1 MKLNQSIKLLTGLC
15 ILASLLLSA
24 SCKKL
29 TQSKAMFEL
38 ADFNYDPTQYKTNA
52 DLMGRWREY
61 GNIEVNYKGDFL
73 QLYLNNWLGFYDEN
87 SIFIQKKYV
96 RKEPFMFENDT
107 AINGTITYYPYLNYD
122 GLVANKAKFIA
133 SAEVVF
139 HADGTVQRFK
149 TDSANHV
156 YNLSTDLNTARDGSK
171 VVFWAVN
178 DPNLFLS
185 IDRYVSK
192 GVKKP
197 YIDTI
202 RYTLSANKDTI
213 FPMVNIKGQWR
224 KRAGHVNLFEWG
236 YNTPMN
242 GGFLVRIK
250 K

>member
-1 MKLNQSIKLLTGLC
+1 MRLNQSIKLLTGLC
-15 ILASLLLSA
+15 ILASLLISA

-29 TQSKAMFEL
+29 TQSKTMFEL

-52 DLMGRWREY
+52 ALMGRWREY
-61 GNIEVNYKGDFL
+61 GNIEVNYKGDL
-73 QLYLNNWLGFYDEN
+73 IKLYLINGLGFESSTVFTNKDYAN
-87 SIFIQKKYV
+87 
-96 RKEPFMFENDT
+96 KEPLMFKNDT
-107 AINGTITYYPYLNYD
+107 AANGTITYYSCLNYE

-139 HADGTVQRFK
+139 NADGTVQRFK

-178 DPNLFLS
+178 DPNVFTS
-185 IDRYVSK
+185 IDRYVPK
-192 GVKKP
+192 NTGHP

-202 RYTLSANKDTI
+202 RYALSANKDTI

-224 KRAGHVNLFEWG
+224 KRAGRVNFPEWA

-242 GGFLVRIK
+242 GGFLVKIK